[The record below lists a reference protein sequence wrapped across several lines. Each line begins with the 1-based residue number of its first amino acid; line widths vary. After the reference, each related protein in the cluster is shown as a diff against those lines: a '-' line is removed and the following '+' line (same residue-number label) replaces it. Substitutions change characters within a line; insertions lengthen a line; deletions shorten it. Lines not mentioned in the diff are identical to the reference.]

1 MWQRPSSESM
11 PAMANEKWTEPA
23 IMRFTASTTAKGH
36 SPMKYKL
43 PSSLQLTVAILVDMM
58 PRGDETVAPQ
68 KFVREIRSL
77 GPGPDGNL
85 FDFEWR
91 DVF

>member
-1 MWQRPSSESM
+1 MFKLAHPAAMGAGSSL
-11 PAMANEKWTEPA
+11 P
-23 IMRFTASTTAKGH
+23 AKGH